1 MKSFF
6 QNTILYFHEK
16 YQKQLQTLDGV
27 DIEHAERIKA
37 IQRLPTITP
46 IIQREERKY
55 AITR

>member
-1 MKSFF
+1 MK
-6 QNTILYFHEK
+6 NTK
-16 YQKQLQTLDGV
+16 KQLQTLDGV